1 MFSLKAG
8 ERKFLAIATIVAL
21 VFVAVVA
28 TAVTLLTLDS
38 DEEIPY
44 LQATTGKTLVHVEPT
59 ILCHV
64 DLTNCKKGAEGT
76 FARRVPVPAGESIIV
91 SLSSGI
97 FDAPWALT
105 LEFLTP
111 KGFVQQPPEFFAPD
125 EKYSFT
131 VRSTKE
137 RLLTNIEVRLPSA
150 RTDTAGA
157 PITRGFWSINTLPE
171 GTRVPSGGVAA
182 STDGI

>member
-1 MFSLKAG
+1 MFTLKAG
-8 ERKFLAIATIVAL
+8 EKKFLAIATIVAL
-21 VFVAVVA
+21 VFVAVVGS
-28 TAVTLLTLDS
+28 AVALLVINNDH
-38 DEEIPY
+38 DEVPY
-44 LQATTGKTLVHVEPT
+44 LQATTGTTLVHVEPT
-59 ILCHV
+59 ILCEI
-64 DLTNCKKGAEGT
+64 DLSNCKKGAEDT
-76 FARRVPVPAGESIIV
+76 FAPRVPVPAGESIIV

-111 KGFVQQPPEFFAPD
+111 KGFEQQPPEFFAPD

-137 RLLTNIEVRLPSA
+137 RLLTNIEVRLPSG

-171 GTRVPSGGVAA
+171 GTQVPAQS
-182 STDGI
+182 